1 MSSRLAYQSPEFTA
15 AAADPQD
22 LQKWEETQF
31 ALYRKRTEDAKT
43 SQSDLLACSELAIRN
58 KDASCAQSC
67 LERSLKLN
75 PQEADAVYLQALL
88 ALAQNQS
95 ETALSQ
101 LEALAPTLPSSGADS
116 ARVWRLLAQERL
128 RQKSDLPAAVAAF
141 AKACEVV
148 QAPDFLHTTTRSS
161 DAVSADMLSF
171 DFLLFDRLYAWE
183 GGKAPLRLVA
193 LATGPQDQ
201 LYLLDNYN
209 RLIFQFDA
217 NGKFERGIS
226 ERQLAM
232 GQFLHPEA
240 RWELSDLCVGPNGHI
255 YLAGNR
261 DVIGVFSPDW
271 KLLRTY
277 SAPASNRPLRPISL
291 AVDAQN
297 QLYVLYL
304 HMEGIHVFNAQGF
317 HEGAFGNN
325 TTMPQSGKNYYC
337 GLAVDK
343 AKRIYLY
350 DREKVQV
357 FHSETR
363 EWLKTL
369 DLPAGKSLDD
379 GDYPFCWNGAAIDP
393 DGLLWLADT
402 ANNRVLNLKEGEISA
417 PLPKLDPK
425 LQNLSHPFDIT
436 FDSQGRLYLAD
447 TQRARVLKYEAQKWS
462 QVFGHPTFE
471 AV

>member
-15 AAADPQD
+15 AAADPQG
-22 LQKWEETQF
+22 LQKWEESQF
-31 ALYRKRTEDAKT
+31 ALYRKRTEEAKA
-43 SQSDLLACSELAIRN
+43 SPDELLACAELAIRN
-58 KDASCAQSC
+58 KDASAAQSC
-67 LERSLKLN
+67 LERSLKAN
-75 PQEADAVYLQALL
+75 PQEADALYLQALL
-88 ALAQNQS
+88 ALAQGQA

-101 LEALAPTLPSSGADS
+101 LEAAAATLSSSGADT
-116 ARVWRLLAQERL
+116 ARLWRLLAQERL

-141 AKACEVV
+141 AKACEAA
-148 QAPDFLHTTTRSS
+148 QAPEFLHTNTRSA
-161 DAVSADMLSF
+161 DAVNAAMLDF
-171 DFLLFDRLYAWE
+171 DFSLFDHLYPWE
-183 GGKAPLRLVA
+183 GGKAALRLTAV
-193 LATGPQDQ
+193 ATGPQNQ
-201 LYLLDNYN
+201 LYVLDNYN

-217 NGKFERGIS
+217 QGRFERGIS

-240 RWELSDLCVGPNGHI
+240 RWDLADLCVGPDGRI
-255 YLAGNR
+255 YLAGNQ
-261 DVIGVFSPDW
+261 DAIGVFSPDW
-271 KLLRTY
+271 QLLKTY
-277 SAPASNRPLRPISL
+277 AAPASERPLRPISL
-291 AVDAQN
+291 AIDAQN

-304 HMEGIHVFNAQGF
+304 HLEGVHVFNAEGF
-317 HEGAFGNN
+317 HEGSFGNN

-343 AKRIYLY
+343 AKRLYLY

-379 GDYPFCWNGAAIDP
+379 DDYPFCWNGAAIDAE
-393 DGLLWLADT
+393 GLLWLADT

-417 PLPKLDPK
+417 PLPKLDPQ
-425 LQNLSHPFDIT
+425 LQTLSQPFDIT
-436 FDSQGRLYLAD
+436 FDNQGRLYLAD

-462 QVFGHPTFE
+462 QFFGHPTFE